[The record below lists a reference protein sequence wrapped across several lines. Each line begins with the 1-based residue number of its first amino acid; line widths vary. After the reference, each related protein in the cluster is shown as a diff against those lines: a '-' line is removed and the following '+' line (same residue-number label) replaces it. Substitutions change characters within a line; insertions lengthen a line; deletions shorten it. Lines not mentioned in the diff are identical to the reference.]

1 VVSRIY
7 NGSPTQ
13 IGNREYAKGANVK
26 GFIASWAERKATLA
40 AGLFAG
46 ASVYINL
53 VEHPARME
61 AGTDLALTEFAPSY
75 HRATVTQVS
84 LASVGF
90 LSALVAWRLR
100 SDARWLIGGGLLVS
114 VIPFT
119 ALAILPTNKQ
129 LLDPATKNDLDRAER
144 LLSRWGRLHAVRSV
158 LSLAALLLF
167 LFLLGNRRG

>member
-1 VVSRIY
+1 MVAAV
-7 NGSPTQ
+7 
-13 IGNREYAKGANVK
+13 
-26 GFIASWAERKATLA
+26 AELLATLS

-53 VEHPARME
+53 VEHPARMQ
-61 AGTDLALTEFAPSY
+61 AGTHVALAEFAPSY

-84 LASVGF
+84 LASLGF
-90 LSALVAWRLR
+90 LGALVAWRLR
-100 SDARWLIGGGLLVS
+100 SDARWLVGGGLLVS

-129 LLDPATKNDLDRAER
+129 LLDPATANDSALAEG
-144 LLSRWGRLHAVRSV
+144 LLNRWGRLHAVRSV

-167 LFLLGNRRG
+167 LLLPGNRRG

>member
-1 VVSRIY
+1 MKRIL
-7 NGSPTQ
+7 TTLT
-13 IGNREYAKGANVK
+13 ELL
-26 GFIASWAERKATLA
+26 ATLSS
-40 AGLFAG
+40 GLFAG

-61 AGTDLALTEFAPSY
+61 AGTHLALTEFSPSY

-100 SDARWLIGGGLLVS
+100 LDSRWLIGGGLLVS

-119 ALAILPTNKQ
+119 AVAILPTNKQ
-129 LLDPATKNDLDRAER
+129 LLDPATANDLDLAER
-144 LLSRWGRLHAVRSV
+144 LLTRWGRLHAVRSV
-158 LSLAALLLF
+158 LSLASLLTF
-167 LFLLGNRRG
+167 LFLLGKRRV

>member
-1 VVSRIY
+1 MKRIL
-7 NGSPTQ
+7 TTL
-13 IGNREYAKGANVK
+13 
-26 GFIASWAERKATLA
+26 AELLATLSS
-40 AGLFAG
+40 GLFAG

-61 AGTDLALTEFAPSY
+61 AGTNLALTEFAPSY

-100 SDARWLIGGGLLVS
+100 LDSRWLIGGGLLVS

-119 ALAILPTNKQ
+119 VVAILPTNKQ
-129 LLDPATKNDLDRAER
+129 LLDPAIANHLELAER
-144 LLSRWGRLHAVRSV
+144 LLTRWGRLHAVRSV
-158 LSLAALLLF
+158 LSLASLLTF
-167 LFLLGNRRG
+167 LFLLGKRRV